1 MYGRPNIWEEL
12 KKYFT
17 SKALLPR
24 LIIINIAVWM
34 LVSVVLVFAFLL
46 NIDDFAAKDFIANL
60 FGLPASLGT
69 LITRPWTPISYMF
82 LHINLFH
89 ILFNVLWL
97 YWFGKIFLE
106 FLNEKQLLS
115 TYILGGLAGG
125 ALYILAYNIFPVFS

>member
-1 MYGRPNIWEEL
+1 
-12 KKYFT
+12 
-17 SKALLPR
+17 
-24 LIIINIAVWM
+24 M